1 MNTNYAYNKPELA
14 PFTAKAVY
22 ESFKIYQALKL
33 HFDCDS
39 NYNAV
44 RYNFKTT
51 VSPKAFIKRKDK
63 FKYNY
68 AIKHHTNNIKE
79 FYTYN
84 FLEGVNWVGDMN
96 SINYDK
102 HNKVRESLL
111 YTFKEDMFRLS
122 EIDNT
127 LDVWLQCDTDDAENH
142 RKSKYGKKISI
153 PPILKET
160 SPALES
166 IVILN
171 KLTGFVEES
180 EKEYEDYTVY
190 KSLAHRI
197 KRYSDLMN
205 VHDID
210 KYKDVVLNT
219 FE

>member
-1 MNTNYAYNKPELA
+1 MNTNYAYNKPEQS
-14 PFTAKAVY
+14 PFTTKAVY
-22 ESFKIYQALKL
+22 ESFRMYQALKL
-33 HFDCDS
+33 HFDPDS
-39 NYNAV
+39 DYNAV
-44 RYNFKTT
+44 RYNFKTMVT
-51 VSPKAFIKRKDK
+51 PKAFIKRKDR

-68 AIKHHTNNIKE
+68 AIKHHTNNVKE
-79 FYTYN
+79 FYAYN
-84 FLEGVNWVGDMN
+84 FLEGINWVGDMT

-122 EIDNT
+122 EIDAS
-127 LDVWLQCDTDDAENH
+127 LDVWLRCEDDGPQ
-142 RKSKYGKKISI
+142 SKYGKKIRI

-171 KLTGFVEES
+171 KLTGFVEAS
-180 EKEYEDYTVY
+180 EKEYKDFNVY
-190 KSLAHRI
+190 RTLAHRV
-197 KRYSDLMN
+197 KRYSDLMPIPN
-205 VHDID
+205 IN